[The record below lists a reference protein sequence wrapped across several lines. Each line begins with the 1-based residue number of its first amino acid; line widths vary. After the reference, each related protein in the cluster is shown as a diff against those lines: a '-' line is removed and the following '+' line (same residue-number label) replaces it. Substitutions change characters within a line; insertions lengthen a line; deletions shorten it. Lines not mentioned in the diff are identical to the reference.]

1 MNHHD
6 NSYGGVAAYTAG
18 LRGPV
23 HSHQQAASA
32 PAALAR
38 ASDVSAPQF
47 VYSGLTATDLNYDTS
62 QYPVAGTFAGVLPPW
77 LNDIATIPADWQRTT
92 ADAQAA
98 EAREKQRLAA
108 MDYISK
114 NVPGQKYPGPSTAQI
129 IAQRYTQGMWTGD
142 TSIFSP
148 AQITALTT
156 HWIAD
161 DAELAR
167 QRLGGANPNVIKLA
181 DSSHYDIAAWIAKA
195 GNGAALASLQTTL
208 TNAQRDGCLFVCD
221 YRPVLGAAVT
231 GQLVLKGRY
240 LAAPLCFF
248 TIGSDNTLM
257 PQAIQISATDPG
269 AYIFTPT
276 DPADTKGDAWLLA
289 KLWVGSADQQWWFS
303 GSHLFNTH
311 TIDMLF
317 GTAALNQIQTGALP
331 ADHPLVI
338 LAKPFLEKSFNVN
351 SGVINMPGTLG
362 KGIYQKGGFCDNVLP
377 TGRVGLYQ
385 VINSLYQNYRFDQNA
400 FPAQMDSRGLNAGAI
415 TKVAFPYRDDG
426 QRWWSALNSFVT
438 AIVAASY
445 ASDDAVAA
453 DAGLNAWMRTVQGAF
468 NHDGTARFTW
478 TPTKAYLTSVFSN
491 LLFTCSVQH
500 TSVNNN
506 MFNGW
511 GFTPNGAFA
520 MQAAPPANAAAVSS
534 QTVLDSLPDP
544 QSPAALAN
552 VIQPQ
557 ISFVMGGTSTV
568 SETLGVDSGS
578 PAAMQ
583 AVYPYAA
590 GSAQQAAVGAFWNAV
605 WEGGSSVAAAI
616 KANQQARIA
625 SWHGALPVPNSLAYY
640 YLSAELVSWQSP
652 QYLNAATTNA
662 IQI

>member
-6 NSYGGVAAYTAG
+6 QSYGGALAYTAG
-18 LRGPV
+18 LRGPI
-23 HSHQQAASA
+23 HSLHSTASA

-38 ASDVSAPQF
+38 ASDVAAPQF
-47 VYSGLTATDLNYDTS
+47 VFSGLTATDLNYDTS
-62 QYPVAGTFAGVLPPW
+62 QYPAAGTFAGVLPPW
-77 LNDIATIPADWQRTT
+77 LNDIKTIPADWQRTD
-92 ADAQAA
+92 ADAADA
-98 EAREKQRLAA
+98 EARTVQIGAVKA
-108 MDYISK
+108 YIDK
-114 NVPGQKYPGPSTAQI
+114 NVPGQKYAGPTTAQI
-129 IAQRYTQGMWTGD
+129 IAQRYTQGMWTSD

-148 AQITALTT
+148 AQITTLTT

-181 DSSHYDIAAWIAKA
+181 DTSNYNIADWIAKA
-195 GNGAALASLQTTL
+195 GNSAALASLQTTL
-208 TNAQRDGCLFVCD
+208 SNAQRDGCLFVCD

-257 PQAIQISATDPG
+257 PQAIQISATDPS

-289 KLWVGSADQQWWFS
+289 KLWLASADQQWWFS

-311 TIDMLF
+311 TVDMLF
-317 GTAALNQIQTGALP
+317 GTAALNQIQTGAL
-331 ADHPLVI
+331 DHKHPLVI
-338 LAKPFLEKSFNVN
+338 LAKPYLEKSFNVN
-351 SGVINMPGTLG
+351 SGVINMPGTLAQ
-362 KGIYQKGGFCDNVLP
+362 GIYQKGGFCDNVLP
-377 TGRVGLYQ
+377 TGRIGLYQ

-426 QRWWSALNSFVT
+426 QSWWTAVNGFVA

-453 DAGLNAWMRTVQGAF
+453 DTGLNSWMRTVQAAF

-500 TSVNNN
+500 TAVNNS

-511 GFTPNGAFA
+511 GFIPNGAFA
-520 MQAAPPANAAAVSS
+520 MQSAPPANAAAVSS
-534 QTVLDSLPDP
+534 QTVLDALPDP
-544 QSPAALAN
+544 QSPTALAN

-557 ISFVMGGTSTV
+557 ISFVMGGTSVVT
-568 SETLGVDSGS
+568 ETLGVN
-578 PAAMQ
+578 PASQTDMLAI
-583 AVYPYAA
+583 YPYAT
-590 GSAQQAAVGAFWNAV
+590 GSSQQAAVIGFWNAI
-605 WEGGSSVAAAI
+605 WEGKSSVAATI
-616 KANQQARIA
+616 GANQQARIA
-625 SWHGALPVPNSLAYY
+625 SWHGALPVPNSVAYY